1 MIAGRL
7 PKHLNELQDDGMDDV
22 AEWMDTQGYAR
33 QALDRVD
40 TLAKQFIRVADDGLI
55 TPDELLE
62 CLKGLATVRK
72 EARELL
78 ALGENGEPRA
88 RRICVNTQTAIR
100 QREPLIIQRLPQT
113 VRV

>member
-22 AEWMDTQGYAR
+22 AEWIDTKGYAR
-33 QALDRVD
+33 QALERVD
-40 TLAKQFIRVADDGLI
+40 VLTKRFIDVAADGLI
-55 TPDELLE
+55 TPEELLE

-72 EARELL
+72 EAKELL
-78 ALGENGEPRA
+78 ALGESGEPRA
-88 RRICVNTQTAIR
+88 RRICVNTQTVIR
-100 QREPLIIQRLPQT
+100 QREPLISQRLPQT